1 MKGYEFCRL
10 LSSET
15 WGIRAAVLWP
25 EKAPGPECKLDA
37 DDQEGTFHFGVKH
50 QSRVVSVGTFLPQEH
65 PELNAADYRLRA
77 MATDV
82 DFRNKGVGR
91 ALILGAMAEL
101 RAHSVKGVWAD
112 ARHSALGFYARLD
125 WEVTGP
131 SYVVPKRGL
140 HRLVWAGIGK

>member
-1 MKGYEFCRL
+1 MRDYDFCRL

-15 WGIRAAVLWP
+15 WGVRAKVLWP
-25 EKAPGPECKLDA
+25 EKALGPDCQLDA
-37 DDQEGTFHFGVKH
+37 DDQEGAFHFGVKH
-50 QSRVVSVGTFLPQEH
+50 QGQIVAVGTFLPQVH

-82 DFRNKGVGR
+82 HFRKMGVGR
-91 ALILGAMAEL
+91 ALIVGAMAEL
-101 RAHSVKGVWAD
+101 KAHSVKGVWAD

-131 SYVVPKRGL
+131 SYEVPKRGL
-140 HRLVWAGIGK
+140 HRLVWTGIGK